1 MKIAGAV
8 IVLLLVLAGAD
19 AAFVVREGQGAMLL
33 QFGNIVQ
40 SGLAPGLHF
49 KWPFAQQVG
58 VYDTRAIV
66 LESEPDRYQTAD
78 GVAVQASFYA
88 RWRTVD
94 PMAYYRATGGDE
106 LQASQQITPLI
117 RDALRSE
124 IQAHKLGE
132 LIDGNDAMDTRARTL
147 VDNETRA
154 RFGVAILDIGLERLG
169 PPDEAADAVYN
180 RMRANAKSDAT
191 ALRAAGEEKASGIK
205 VDGERKKQALLANA
219 QKAADTTRGEGDAQA
234 AKIYADAAAQD
245 PQFFAFWSS
254 LQAYRKAFGN
264 GRTVIVLEPDSL
276 FLKEF
281 SGNAANAP
289 AAKGH

>member
-8 IVLLLVLAGAD
+8 IVLLLLLAGVD
-19 AAFVVREGQGAMLL
+19 SLFVVREGQGALLL
-33 QFGNIVQ
+33 QFGNIVE
-40 SGLAPGLHF
+40 SGFAPGLHF

-58 VYDTRAIV
+58 RYDTRAIV
-66 LESEPDRYQTAD
+66 LESEPDRYQTSD
-78 GVAVQASFYA
+78 GAAMQASFHA
-88 RWRTVD
+88 RWRVVD

-132 LIDGNDAMDTRARTL
+132 LIDGNGAMDTRARTL

-154 RFGVAILDIGLERLG
+154 RLGVAILDIGIERLG

-180 RMRANAKSDAT
+180 RMRANAKSDAD
-191 ALRAAGEEKASGIK
+191 ALRAAGEEKAAVIK
-205 VDGERKKQALLANA
+205 ADDERKKQTLLADA
-219 QKAADTTRGEGDAQA
+219 QKAADTARGAGDAQA
-234 AKIYADAAAQD
+234 AKIHADTAAQD

-264 GRTVIVLEPDSL
+264 GRTVIVLEPDSP

-281 SGNAANAP
+281 SGNPANAP
-289 AAKGH
+289 AAKAH

>member
-1 MKIAGAV
+1 MKIVGAV
-8 IVLLLVLAGAD
+8 IVLLLLLSGAD
-19 AAFVVREGQGAMLL
+19 SLFVVREGHGAMLL

-58 VYDTRAIV
+58 LYDTRAIMI
-66 LESEPDRYQTAD
+66 ESEPDRYQTAD
-78 GVAVQASFYA
+78 GAAVQASFHA
-88 RWRTVD
+88 RWRIVD
-94 PMAYYRATGGDE
+94 LTAYYRATGGDE

-124 IQAHKLGE
+124 IQAHKLDELGE
-132 LIDGNDAMDTRARTL
+132 GNDAMDTRARTL

-154 RFGVAILDIGLERLG
+154 RLGVAILDVGLERLG
-169 PPDEAADAVYN
+169 PSDEAADAVYN

-191 ALRAAGEEKASGIK
+191 ALRAAGKEKAAGVK
-205 VDGERKKQALLANA
+205 TDGERKQQMLLADA
-219 QKAADTTRGEGDAQA
+219 RKAADTTRGEGDAQA

-264 GRTVIVLEPDSL
+264 GRTVIVLEPDSP

-281 SGNAANAP
+281 SGNAANPP
-289 AAKGH
+289 AVKAH